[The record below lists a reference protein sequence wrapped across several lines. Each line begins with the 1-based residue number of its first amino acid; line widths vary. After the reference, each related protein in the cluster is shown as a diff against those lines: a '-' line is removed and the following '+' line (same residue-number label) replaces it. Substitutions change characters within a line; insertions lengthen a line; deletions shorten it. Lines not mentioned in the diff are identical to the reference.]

1 MEMQLDT
8 LPSAP
13 PAKSPSATPRLS
25 NQRGFTLVEAVVAM
39 MICTVGM
46 IAMAELL
53 AVSLRM
59 QQLGRNSTSAARVAQ
74 DKIDELSTVGFD
86 SLQMACA
93 GSLSADED
101 DHNDDAVWAD
111 GTRKGFRRRW
121 VVSAAPDAAL
131 VLPSGVVLGT
141 RQVTVRVFPENDD
154 RRVTQQFDL
163 TTVIR
168 GTGAACP

>member
-1 MEMQLDT
+1 
-8 LPSAP
+8 
-13 PAKSPSATPRLS
+13 
-25 NQRGFTLVEAVVAM
+25 M